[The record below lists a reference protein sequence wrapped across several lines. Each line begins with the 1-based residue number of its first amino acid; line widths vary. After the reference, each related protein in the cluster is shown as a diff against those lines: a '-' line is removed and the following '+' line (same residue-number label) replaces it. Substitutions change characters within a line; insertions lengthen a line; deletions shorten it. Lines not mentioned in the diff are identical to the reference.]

1 MNIRMVALKI
11 IFCENCPAKW
21 RKVMIVYYEKLY
33 ETIIWNILGEGE
45 KRRKMN
51 LSWWTKIGFKKGVD
65 FWLEMKVLNLKESE
79 QMMMMIICFCSIM
92 SVCQFVKSNEHLFY
106 YNCFHVYVNFQPLC
120 FHHAVPLETIEKYQM
135 TTLSFI
141 QQPFVWTFICI
152 CCNVTLLRCN
162 KSGTE
167 QKTRRWFGSR
177 LFFVV
182 VTNFEAL
189 CFHRNRRVRRR
200 SLSAC
205 GFFSSKM
212 KTNLRLLLLLL
223 SLFPYW
229 KGSHE
234 FVRERNSLDLSFY
247 CIAHRLFIR
256 GCKHYKLLTN
266 TSVFEKYPKS
276 LCLNIASEASFV
288 LLRTK
293 KYNF

>member
-1 MNIRMVALKI
+1 M
-11 IFCENCPAKW
+11 
-21 RKVMIVYYEKLY
+21 
-33 ETIIWNILGEGE
+33 
-45 KRRKMN
+45 
-51 LSWWTKIGFKKGVD
+51 
-65 FWLEMKVLNLKESE
+65 
-79 QMMMMIICFCSIM
+79 
-92 SVCQFVKSNEHLFY
+92 
-106 YNCFHVYVNFQPLC
+106 
-120 FHHAVPLETIEKYQM
+120 PLETIEKYQM

-152 CCNVTLLRCN
+152 CCNVTRLRCN

-293 KYNF
+293 KRNIFSLKSTWKLPKLMWSRFARSHYLLQFEFSRQN